1 MKNNSSSNEF
11 YKPQECPYLEEAA
24 WRDEFLLTEGTY
36 NHLVAI
42 ISINSISV
50 LPTVLLNALVIFAV
64 VTRKRLR
71 NKATILLACLVGVDL
86 MTGLVGQP
94 IRIATEVQRI
104 LKKGTFSSNLER
116 VSTLSLIWHKF
127 ATLTHLVLITVDRYV
142 AIKKPLRYRDIVTT
156 RRVTVAVLSVWTF
169 AIFVVISE
177 VILSGVNSGA
187 DMNNF
192 NHMGLSAHH
201 CYLDFHN
208 FHHKNVLV
216 HFLGNSTTTK
226 ISD

>member
-71 NKATILLACLVGVDL
+71 NKATILLACLCRGGSYDRVGGTAD
-86 MTGLVGQP
+86 TNSDRSAANIEKGD
-94 IRIATEVQRI
+94 I
-104 LKKGTFSSNLER
+104 L
-116 VSTLSLIWHKF
+116 
-127 ATLTHLVLITVDRYV
+127 
-142 AIKKPLRYRDIVTT
+142 
-156 RRVTVAVLSVWTF
+156 
-169 AIFVVISE
+169 
-177 VILSGVNSGA
+177 
-187 DMNNF
+187 
-192 NHMGLSAHH
+192 
-201 CYLDFHN
+201 
-208 FHHKNVLV
+208 
-216 HFLGNSTTTK
+216 
-226 ISD
+226 